1 MVSGDGRIDAPAD
14 ARNRSNSSEAR
25 RQARHCED
33 HRRSSQSPMGYTPRG
48 GCSLVQRPLYICAC
62 CGAECWHAI
71 WEALGLKAGEGR
83 CPKCGTWACFH
94 LRLEFGKKEAA
105 A

>member
-1 MVSGDGRIDAPAD
+1 M
-14 ARNRSNSSEAR
+14 
-25 RQARHCED
+25 
-33 HRRSSQSPMGYTPRG
+33 
-48 GCSLVQRPLYICAC
+48 QRPLYICAC

-105 A
+105 